1 MKLKI
6 VDVFRFVNSFVRD
19 LLDPSRLVAPENKRN
34 YVKRLLAM
42 VLPKFDGP
50 DGPGTAGRAQIVA
63 LFLLA
68 VVRTW
73 LMNRSVRTLYLR
85 TFAHHPALLR
95 FLFKLRAPPHTP
107 HTTPHRI
114 SAVAAFI
121 TRCFAPNA
129 PEVRGRRAAASRA

>member
-42 VLPKFDGP
+42 VLPKFGGP

-73 LMNRSVRTLYLR
+73 LMNRSVRIR
-85 TFAHHPALLR
+85 TTFTAHLAHHPALLG
-95 FLFKLRAPPHTP
+95 FLF
-107 HTTPHRI
+107 
-114 SAVAAFI
+114 
-121 TRCFAPNA
+121 
-129 PEVRGRRAAASRA
+129 